1 MINGYYQLL
10 IEEKVIY
17 LFDVM
22 AEFDVNGSDKHQMSI
37 LEQNGYGQIKTSV
50 KNKYCISAYTWQ
62 IEVFSLLR
70 LIIAG
75 VIYVAAAAFYG
86 I

>member
-1 MINGYYQLL
+1 M
-10 IEEKVIY
+10 IY

-50 KNKYCISAYTWQ
+50 KKQVLYIG
-62 IEVFSLLR
+62 L
-70 LIIAG
+70 
-75 VIYVAAAAFYG
+75 YVANRG